1 MGKEICTIRR
11 NVSERSDLNA
21 FWKAMKGEG
30 GIDPYSFWFAPTGTI
45 STSAFTPT
53 EQYTYEEFLKV
64 IGE

>member
-1 MGKEICTIRR
+1 
-11 NVSERSDLNA
+11 
-21 FWKAMKGEG
+21 MKGEG